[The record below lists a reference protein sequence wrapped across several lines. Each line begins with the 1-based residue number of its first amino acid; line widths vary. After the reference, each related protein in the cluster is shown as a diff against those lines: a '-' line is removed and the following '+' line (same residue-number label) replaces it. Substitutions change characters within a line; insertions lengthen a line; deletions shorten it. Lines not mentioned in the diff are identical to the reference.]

1 MTAGFGGAGAK
12 NTPYMF
18 TWDPYKAI
26 LNSNAFMISHTAA
39 VNALELINNTHLASG
54 SEDTTA
60 KIWELATGQCILTLD
75 TFGKDKVKAIK
86 LLSDGYLAGGGDGS
100 FDIYIWSL
108 KNGSVIKTLNGHTKK
123 VNTIELLS
131 NGDFASGGDDN
142 IVYIWSSTFTQK
154 TTLTS
159 TDHVNCLK
167 QTPNGFLVGVL
178 NGKNAN
184 LCIWSLLLT
193 LGSSFITIDAHA
205 SNVKSV
211 EILSNGDIATSAE
224 DNNVKIWSLRTYSLK
239 FTLTG
244 HTGHVKAL
252 KLLPNGLLAS
262 GSDDNH
268 IKIWNTTSGSLV
280 RDLPSPNNIDINYF
294 ALVVLPNK
302 TEITFSTSKFE
313 TSTAANTKKSTKVET
328 SRTKVASF
336 AETSLTT
343 KLETSTSE
351 KQTLFQSPTNSV
363 SSFQTTDLMISSQET
378 TVFKEVSS
386 PNPAIQSSVHE
397 TSVEMTSRPEL
408 TSALTSSIETSGNM
422 VDSTA
427 INLVTDEANTT
438 QSTKIPETS
447 FIFPTSTSPIE
458 VLIQT
463 STFTI
468 TNTETGK
475 LNELIK
481 EIKQKIIKP
490 IMHGS

>member
-131 NGDFASGGDDN
+131 NGDFASGADDKTV
-142 IVYIWSSTFTQK
+142 IIWNSTFTK
-154 TTLTS
+154 KFTLTAA
-159 TDHVNCLK
+159 DHVNCLK

-294 ALVVLPNK
+294 ALVFLPNK

-313 TSTAANTKKSTKVET
+313 
-328 SRTKVASF
+328 
-336 AETSLTT
+336 
-343 KLETSTSE
+343 
-351 KQTLFQSPTNSV
+351 P
-363 SSFQTTDLMISSQET
+363 
-378 TVFKEVSS
+378 
-386 PNPAIQSSVHE
+386 PNI
-397 TSVEMTSRPEL
+397 
-408 TSALTSSIETSGNM
+408 
-422 VDSTA
+422 
-427 INLVTDEANTT
+427 
-438 QSTKIPETS
+438 
-447 FIFPTSTSPIE
+447 
-458 VLIQT
+458 
-463 STFTI
+463 
-468 TNTETGK
+468 
-475 LNELIK
+475 
-481 EIKQKIIKP
+481 
-490 IMHGS
+490 